1 VTWNLNVGNPFVQRD
16 FAKAADDLE
25 EMRIVMSQVRPG
37 GEVLF
42 ITQRQ
47 LLTFGEIT
55 GVKLVPEYELLTL
68 SEMAISNNLPYLE
81 QFDSDLRAHR
91 FAVIVANIQNT
102 ITKDPERAAFSE
114 ENNAWVEHVSHSIL
128 QYYESRLTLDKQ
140 GVELFFPKKP

>member
-1 VTWNLNVGNPFVQRD
+1 
-16 FAKAADDLE
+16 
-25 EMRIVMSQVRPG
+25 
-37 GEVLF
+37 
-42 ITQRQ
+42 RQ
-47 LLTFGEIT
+47 LLTFGEVK

-68 SEMAISNNLPYLE
+68 SEMAISNNQPYLE
-81 QFDSDLRAHR
+81 QFDADLREHR

-114 ENNAWVEHVSHSIL
+114 ENNAWVEHISHSIL